1 MADDKQLTDEQ
12 KKAQAMIRAIFEDG
26 EAEINGR
33 VYKFTSM
40 THKQRRKV
48 FAFLSR
54 VAPAVD
60 RKDLSFIDD
69 PSFEPVE
76 QIIHKAATFDDSL
89 LSVLGDSHWE
99 KYPSDYI
106 TFTTVALQVISYP
119 FMVADRTG

>member
-1 MADDKQLTDEQ
+1 MADDKQLTDEE
-12 KKAQAMIRAIFEDG
+12 KAQAMIRAIFEDG

-33 VYKFTSM
+33 VYKFTTM

-48 FAFLSR
+48 FAFLTR

-60 RKDLSFIDD
+60 QKNLSFIDD

-76 QIIHKAATFDDSL
+76 QIIHKAVTFDDSL

-99 KYPSDYI
+99 KYPGDYI

-119 FMVADRTG
+119 FTVADRTG